1 MIDVR
6 CTMNLKHFIVRRTS
20 IIVHHQSSI
29 IIHRSSFITMVVWE
43 KIKAFGMEVW
53 YFFSS
58 RVFWKNFGKMAG
70 IIALL
75 LFMLFWMMTCF
86 TRHGDKERVGNY
98 VGKNMKEVENL
109 IDNDGFDYVVS
120 DSIYREDFPADI
132 VLEQNPLPNSMV
144 KTGRTIYLK
153 ITTARGSLR
162 SLPDLAGSDQID
174 FYIEAIRD
182 RKMKVGKIDTL
193 PDPNLGDGTIKQVLW
208 KGRDIT
214 KELGKFQIPEGSVL
228 DFVISR
234 RENNNRD
241 VPPFMVGGTYQT
253 LEDYIAQLG
262 LNNLNV
268 REIVKDPSVT
278 DENSAFVIKVSPR
291 VNVELQ
297 KGDSVTIFITQKNP
311 AATRTDS
318 FDQ

>member
-1 MIDVR
+1 M
-6 CTMNLKHFIVRRTS
+6 
-20 IIVHHQSSI
+20 
-29 IIHRSSFITMVVWE
+29 E
-43 KIKAFGMEVW
+43 KIKAFFLEIW

-58 RVFWKNFGKMAG
+58 RVFWKDFGKMAG

-86 TRHGDKERVGNY
+86 TRHGDKEKVGNY

-109 IDNDGFDYVVS
+109 IDNDGFNFTVT
-120 DSIYREDFPADI
+120 DSIYQEDFPADI
-132 VLEQNPLPNSMV
+132 VLEQNPSPNSMV

-153 ITTARGSLR
+153 ITTAKGSMR
-162 SLPDLAGSDQID
+162 SLPDLVGRDQID
-174 FYIEAIRD
+174 FYIETIRTM
-182 RKMKVGKIDTL
+182 RMKVGKIDTL
-193 PDPNLGDGTIKQVLW
+193 ADPNLGDGTIKQVLW
-208 KGRDIT
+208 RGRDIT
-214 KELGKFQIPEGSVL
+214 KELGKFQIPEGSIV

-234 RENNNRD
+234 RENNSRD
-241 VPPFMVGGTYQT
+241 VPPYIEGGSYQT
-253 LEDYIAQLG
+253 LDVYIGKLSMIG
-262 LNNLNV
+262 LNV

-278 DENSAFVIKVSPR
+278 DENSAYVIKVSPR

-318 FDQ
+318 FEQ

>member
-1 MIDVR
+1 M
-6 CTMNLKHFIVRRTS
+6 
-20 IIVHHQSSI
+20 
-29 IIHRSSFITMVVWE
+29 E
-43 KIKAFGMEVW
+43 KIKAFFQEVW

-58 RVFWKNFGKMAG
+58 RVFWKDFGKMAG
-70 IIALL
+70 ILAMI

-86 TRHGDKERVGNY
+86 TRHGDKEKVGNY

-109 IDNDGFDYVVS
+109 LDNEGFNYIVT

-132 VLEQNPLPNSMV
+132 VLEQNPSPNSTV

-153 ITTARGSLR
+153 ITTAKGSMQ
-162 SLPDLAGSDQID
+162 SLPDLAGRDQID
-174 FYIEAIRD
+174 FYIETIRAMG
-182 RKMKVGKIDTL
+182 MKVGKIDTL
-193 PDPNLGDGTIKQVLW
+193 ADPNLGDGTIKQVLW

-214 KELGKFQIPEGSVL
+214 KELGKFQIPQGSFV

-234 RENNNRD
+234 RENNSRD
-241 VPPFMVGGTYQT
+241 VPPYIEGGTYQT
-253 LEDYIAQLG
+253 LDIYIGKLSMVG
-262 LNNLNV
+262 LNV

-278 DENSAFVIKVSPR
+278 DENSAYVIKVSPR

-297 KGDSVTIFITQKNP
+297 KGDSVTVFITQKNP

-318 FDQ
+318 FEQ

>member
-1 MIDVR
+1 M
-6 CTMNLKHFIVRRTS
+6 
-20 IIVHHQSSI
+20 
-29 IIHRSSFITMVVWE
+29 E

-70 IIALL
+70 ILALL
-75 LFMLFWMMTCF
+75 LFMLFWMLTCF
-86 TRHGDKERVGNY
+86 TRHGNAEKVGNY
-98 VGKNMKEVENL
+98 VGKNMKEVENTL
-109 IDNDGFDYVVS
+109 DNEGFDYVVT

-132 VLEQNPLPNSMV
+132 VLEQNPSPNSLV

-153 ITTARGSLR
+153 ITTAKGSLQ
-162 SLPDLAGSDQID
+162 SLPDLAGRDQID
-174 FYIEAIRD
+174 FYIETIRAMG
-182 RKMKVGKIDTL
+182 MKVGKIDTL
-193 PDPNLGDGTIKQVLW
+193 ADPNLGDGTIKQVLW
-208 KGRDIT
+208 RGRDIT
-214 KELGKFQIPEGSVL
+214 RELGKFQIPQGSVV

-234 RENNNRD
+234 RENNSRD
-241 VPPFMVGGTYQT
+241 VPPFMVGGSYQT
-253 LEDYIAQLG
+253 MEDYIAQLA

-278 DENSAFVIKVSPR
+278 NENSAYVIKVSPR

-318 FDQ
+318 FEQ

>member
-1 MIDVR
+1 M
-6 CTMNLKHFIVRRTS
+6 
-20 IIVHHQSSI
+20 
-29 IIHRSSFITMVVWE
+29 E
-43 KIKAFGMEVW
+43 KIKAFFLEIW

-58 RVFWKNFGKMAG
+58 RVFWKDFGKIVG
-70 IIALL
+70 ILALL

-86 TRHGDKERVGNY
+86 TRHGDKEKVGNY

-109 IDNDGFDYVVS
+109 MDNDGFNYTVT

-132 VLEQNPLPNSMV
+132 VLEQNPSPNSMV

-153 ITTARGSLR
+153 ITTSKGSMQ
-162 SLPDLAGSDQID
+162 SLPDLVGRDQID
-174 FYIEAIRD
+174 FYIETIRAMG
-182 RKMKVGKIDTL
+182 MKVGKIDTL
-193 PDPNLGDGTIKQVLW
+193 ADPNLGDGTIKQVLW
-208 KGRDIT
+208 RGRDIT
-214 KELGKFQIPEGSVL
+214 KELGKFQIPQGSFV

-234 RENNNRD
+234 RENNSRD
-241 VPPFMVGGTYQT
+241 VPPYIEGGSYQT
-253 LEDYIAQLG
+253 LDVYIGKLSMIG
-262 LNNLNV
+262 LNV

-278 DENSAFVIKVSPR
+278 DENSAYVIKVSPR

-318 FDQ
+318 FEQ